1 MKEQEFLHKL
11 EYIEQIYFSNDEP
24 VPLKEGLKI
33 HPVKLKDYYKFYNLI
48 GCFTVD
54 KNIDIENMG
63 ISKSHLTYA
72 LLLVE
77 KDRPGFGNRFL
88 ELLGMV
94 FGIKNNIIC
103 GNKDCDLEE
112 QDLIAF
118 YSKLFSLQK
127 EYETAPFER
136 KVEIEQEVEMLC
148 ACPKCNSPLREKIS
162 IMQEDKKKHLF
173 VGHTEI
179 TKDDYDFLRRV
190 YCYQNILDYDDRYI
204 DPELKE
210 ALDEKKR
217 LESMDAENPTLEKQ
231 EAAVITGSPY
241 TFETIK
247 EVSLRKFT
255 MLLRVIEARLQYEAM
270 RSGEMSG
277 MVTFKNPIQ
286 HWLYS
291 NNKKKSIM
299 DEVTSL
305 DSFKNKFQENG
316 NAAVK

>member
-1 MKEQEFLHKL
+1 MKEQDFLRKL
-11 EYIEQIYFSNDEP
+11 EYVEQIYFSNDEP

-33 HPVKLKDYYKFYNLI
+33 HPVKLKDYYKFYSLI

-63 ISKSHLTYA
+63 ISKSHLSYA
-72 LLLVE
+72 LMLLE
-77 KDRPGFGNRFL
+77 KDRQGFGNRFT
-88 ELLGMV
+88 ELLKMV
-94 FGIKNNIIC
+94 FEVENYIIC
-103 GNKDCDLEE
+103 SNKDCDLEN
-112 QDLIAF
+112 QDLLLF

-127 EYETAPFER
+127 EYETASFER
-136 KVEIEQEVEMLC
+136 KVEIEQEVEILC
-148 ACPKCNSPLREKIS
+148 ACPKCGSPLRENIG
-162 IMQEDKKKHLF
+162 IITNDKKKQLF
-173 VGHTEI
+173 VGHVEI
-179 TKDDYDFLRRV
+179 TKDDYDFLRRI
-190 YCYQNILDYDDRYI
+190 YCYQNILDYDDKYV

-217 LESMDAENPTLEKQ
+217 LESLDSETPSLEKQ
-231 EAAVITGSPY
+231 EAAVITGSSY

-247 EVSLRKFT
+247 NLSLRKFT
-255 MLLRVIEARLQYEAM
+255 MLLRVIESRLQYEAM
-270 RSGEMSG
+270 RTGEMSG
-277 MVTFKNPIQ
+277 MVTFKNPIP

-291 NNKKKSIM
+291 NNKKKGIM